1 MIPHAIRRSTLRTVW
16 AVCTGSLVTST
27 ALVAQGV
34 TASTALAADVSCRSS
49 VGTYVLSPAGTDPA
63 ESRTL
68 TKYVDWAPKAAESS
82 FFDTQL
88 TAQIPG
94 TSELFT
100 APNGLIY
107 EISGSDRDAPLKV
120 YKDKTA
126 TGGSLLTPVKTYKL
140 DWSGAKRVWS
150 NGKRIFVI
158 DDDNTVNVFEQT
170 APVTGD
176 GTISLITTLP
186 RSSKL
191 NEIINAADVW
201 MVGQVIYTLSADG
214 TIAHRTYLETGTS
227 TGGTKPFLDY
237 TVTDKTGLSGV
248 TQAWSPGPHALNT
261 ISLTSDPDTTGRVS
275 KYTTG
280 PFTVVND
287 DVTTGVI
294 GDVMADTAAC
304 LADPDPDVVPYFGTP
319 PTVESDLPTAQE
331 PTDTAEPQPS
341 NTVTGKFTLGN
352 GQPAAGLQVTV
363 TAADVVTGS
372 ESPNGAKEPV
382 LGTATTA
389 TDGSWSLTLPS
400 TLPTAVQRALDENRG
415 SLNLNATTTGTTSSG
430 VAVLGVDALVAV
442 PPRSPT
448 LRAASD
454 DEASAI
460 AETIDDGHSV
470 PLVPNTVDD
479 AAAADPTPEQERRS
493 LAAQAET
500 DPNATDDRTPTWQSD
515 RGVLAVDYNP
525 YRVGGKDVSGEKVT
539 ARDSG
544 TCDTVRLK
552 KSSKIKY
559 TVVGEAH
566 ANWDAKATFEYDDT
580 MNSSIDIAINS
591 NGDWKLGGSKQVSHE
606 TGVSTGYANKG
617 SYYARQYKVPIE
629 YNKYKHQRICFG
641 TVRATW
647 YTIEAGRYKVPSGGS
662 VGKVGK
668 NVAHKDGSRNYGKS
682 PRSHRAKVEPGTY
695 FQLTRK
701 KSAKFGNAVNFM
713 GVALGVTTGYD
724 RSHKQ
729 KITMGNRTSAKH
741 LIWGKNG
748 PVSDKPG
755 VFYSN

>member
-1 MIPHAIRRSTLRTVW
+1 MTPHAIGRPTLRTLW
-16 AVCTGSLVTST
+16 AVCAGSLI
-27 ALVAQGV
+27 
-34 TASTALAADVSCRSS
+34 ASTALAAQGVTAGTAHAADGSCSSS
-49 VGTYVLSPAGTDPA
+49 VGTYVLSPAGANPA
-63 ESRTL
+63 KKRTL
-68 TKYVDWAPKAAESS
+68 TKYMDWGPKTGESS

-94 TSELFT
+94 TSKLFT

-120 YKDKTA
+120 YKDNTA

-140 DWSGAKRVWS
+140 DWSAAKRVWS
-150 NGKRIFVI
+150 NGKRIFVVN
-158 DDDNTVNVFEQT
+158 DDNTVDVFEQT
-170 APVTGD
+170 APGTGD

-191 NEIINAADVW
+191 AEITNAEDVW
-201 MVGQVIYTLSADG
+201 MVGQVIYTLSTDG
-214 TIAHRTYLETGTS
+214 TIAHRTYLETGSS
-227 TGGTKPFLDY
+227 TGGIKPFLDF

-248 TQAWSPGPHALNT
+248 TQAWSPGPGAVNT
-261 ISLTSDPDTTGRVS
+261 LSETSDPDTTGRVG
-275 KYTTG
+275 KYTTS
-280 PFTVVND
+280 PFTGIND

-294 GDVMADTAAC
+294 GDVMADTAGC
-304 LADPDPDVVPYFGTP
+304 LADPDPDVVPYFGAP
-319 PTVESDLPTAQE
+319 PVQEGDLPTAQE
-331 PTDTAEPQPS
+331 PTDTTEPQPS

-352 GQPAAGLQVTV
+352 GQSAAGLKVTV
-363 TAADVVTGS
+363 TAADVVAGS
-372 ESPNGAKEPV
+372 ESPNGAKEPE

-389 TDGSWSLTLPS
+389 ADGTWSLTLPS
-400 TLPTAVQRALDENRG
+400 TLPTAVQKALDENRG
-415 SLNLNATTTGTTSSG
+415 ALNLNATTTGTTSSG

-442 PPRSPT
+442 PPQSPA
-448 LRAASD
+448 LRAAND

-460 AETIDDGHSV
+460 AEAIDDGHSV
-470 PLVPNTVDD
+470 PLLPNTVDD
-479 AAAADPTPEQERRS
+479 AAAEDPTPEQERRT

-500 DPNATDDRTPTWQSD
+500 DPKTRDDNTPTWQSD
-515 RGVLAVDYNP
+515 RGVLAADYNP
-525 YRVGGKDVSGEKVT
+525 YRVGGKDISAERVT

-544 TCDTVRLK
+544 ACDTVRFK

-566 ANWDAKATFEYDDT
+566 ANWDAKATFEYDET
-580 MNSSIDIAINS
+580 MNSSIDIAVNS

-606 TGVSTGYANKG
+606 TGVSTGYTNKG

-662 VGKVGK
+662 VGKIGK
-668 NVAHKDGSRNYGKS
+668 NVAHKDGSRNYAKS

-695 FQLTRK
+695 FQLSRK
-701 KSAKFGNAVNFM
+701 KSIKFGNAVNFM

-724 RSHKQ
+724 KSHKQ
-729 KITMGNRTSAKH
+729 KITAGNRTNAKH

-748 PVSDKPG
+748 PVSGKPG